1 MKYLIHKIYKRLL
14 KLDAVQELTGD
25 YEKIYLPLSIV
36 HIGLKPIIILAD
48 LQERNQ
54 WWSNSKI
61 TAWYIFDSLSGIFQ
75 VKCFVS
81 DDENGR

>member
-1 MKYLIHKIYKRLL
+1 MMKYLIHKICKRLL

-54 WWSNSKI
+54 
-61 TAWYIFDSLSGIFQ
+61 
-75 VKCFVS
+75 
-81 DDENGR
+81 